1 VVDIFKILKGAVFMT
16 ENTELKPKAS
26 YEDFKKLE
34 IKIAEIESAVAHP
47 NADKLYVLGLKV
59 GEKKK
64 TIVAGIKKHYGPD
77 ELIGKKIVIIDNLEP
92 AVIRGVE
99 SQGMLL
105 AASSGEDL
113 TLVTPERQIS
123 DGAVVK

>member
-1 VVDIFKILKGAVFMT
+1 MDNNSET
-16 ENTELKPKAS
+16 KPKPT
-26 YEDFKKLE
+26 YEDFRKLD
-34 IKIAEIESAVAHP
+34 IRVAEIESAAPHP
-47 NADKLYVLGLKV
+47 NADKLYVLNLKV
-59 GEKKK
+59 GDRKK
-64 TIVAGIKKHYGPD
+64 TIVAGIRKFYGVD
-77 ELIGKKIVIIDNLEP
+77 ELIGKRIVIIDNLEP

-105 AASSGEDL
+105 AASQGEDL